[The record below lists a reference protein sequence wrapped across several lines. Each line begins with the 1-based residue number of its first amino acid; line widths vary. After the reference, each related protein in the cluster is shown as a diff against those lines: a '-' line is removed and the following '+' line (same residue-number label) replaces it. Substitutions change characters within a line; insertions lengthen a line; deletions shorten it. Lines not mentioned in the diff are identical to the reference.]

1 MSHFADNYRPILR
14 TVFRRLSQ
22 PLGPIGPPP
31 MLLSVHHSQK
41 ARRIRHRHLR
51 CGNRAVL
58 TVRENAEERLQ
69 WYTDLAPISP
79 AIYGSGAHP
88 PYIFYGLF
96 EGSFSHIDQAI
107 VENDDP
113 VPFGALLLFAGIP
126 ILPAFGRCNT

>member
-1 MSHFADNYRPILR
+1 
-14 TVFRRLSQ
+14 
-22 PLGPIGPPP
+22 

-51 CGNRAVL
+51 CGHRAVL

-69 WYTDLAPISP
+69 WYTDLAPILPFTGLSSP
-79 AIYGSGAHP
+79 SIYILRP
-88 PYIFYGLF
+88 F
-96 EGSFSHIDQAI
+96 EGIFSHIDQAI

-126 ILPAFGRCNT
+126 ILPAFGRCNA